1 MSKPNVGKI
10 LSLTILLL
18 ASMTATAPLGPA
30 LIGLVSSSVGLSQ
43 VPAGITSTWN
53 VTSSFGNAERQ
64 DQIQLVMVLHQNG
77 SEITGSIG
85 PSADRQ
91 VLTISNGRIEGNNV
105 SVDIGNEQVK
115 ISLQF
120 QLQGGKAE
128 GRFRTNNQQ
137 GVTIQGAGN
146 GQVQADRM
154 TFQWSAT
161 RSDQRLQG
169 KLELTKAEK

>member
-1 MSKPNVGKI
+1 MRKPIVGKI
-10 LSLTILLL
+10 LSLTTLL
-18 ASMTATAPLGPA
+18 ATITATTSFGPV
-30 LIGLVSSSVGLSQ
+30 LIGLLSSTAGLAQ
-43 VPAGITSTWN
+43 VPAGITGTWN
-53 VTSSFGNAERQ
+53 VTSSLGNADRQ

-85 PSADRQ
+85 PSAERQ

-105 SVDIGNEQVK
+105 SLDIGNEQAK
-115 ISLQF
+115 INVQF
-120 QLQGGKAE
+120 QLEAGKAE
-128 GRFRTNNQQ
+128 GRFRTSNQQ
-137 GVTIQGAGN
+137 GVTIQGTGN

-161 RSDQRLQG
+161 RGDQRLQG